1 MTQSIR
7 MPAIGKLAATAV
19 IAVAG
24 MAISTGAFAAE
35 FTAKIG
41 HLESTQQ
48 SRHVHLEKVAALV
61 AERTGGA
68 VEFQIFPQGQLGGQ
82 REMTEGVQ
90 LGSLEATVAPAAF
103 LGGFNP
109 VVSILDIPFLLPE
122 DDAQAQALRSGPF
135 GQALCDSFDSR
146 GVECL
151 MLWPNGR
158 KNFTSNKPLA
168 SMEDFSGQK
177 FRVMDS
183 NILIEQFK
191 AVGASAIALPFG
203 ELYTSLQTGVVD
215 AQENPLDTIRA
226 MKFYEV
232 QKHLVVSNHGAME
245 DVILFNP
252 TFWASLPE
260 EHRKVITDAFA
271 EVIPDLIAHKQA
283 SVAASLE
290 EIKAAGV
297 DVRELSAEEKAAFRE
312 KMYPAA
318 RDAYIQGAAQE
329 GLELIL
335 LYEKEYAEAT
345 K

>member
-1 MTQSIR
+1 MTQSIS
-7 MPAIGKLAATAV
+7 KLAATAV
-19 IAVAG
+19 LAVAF
-24 MAISTGAFAAE
+24 SSGAFAAD
-35 FTAKIG
+35 FVAKIG

-61 AERTGGA
+61 AERTNGA
-68 VEFQIFPQGQLGGQ
+68 VEFQIFPQGQLGQQ

-109 VVSILDIPFLLPE
+109 VVSILDIPFLLPD
-122 DDAQAQALRSGPF
+122 DDAKAQELRSGTF
-135 GQALCDSFDSR
+135 GKALCESFESR

-151 MLWPNGR
+151 MLWPNGK

-183 NILIEQFK
+183 AILIEQFK
-191 AVGASAIALPFG
+191 AVGATAIALPFG

-232 QKHLVVSNHGAME
+232 QKHLVLSNHGAME
-245 DVILFNP
+245 DVVLFNP

-260 EHRKVITDAFA
+260 EYRTVITEAFA

-290 EIKAAGV
+290 EIKGAGV
-297 DVRELSAEEKAAFRE
+297 EVRELSAEEKAAFRE
-312 KMYPAA
+312 TMYPAA
-318 RDAYIQGAAQE
+318 RNAYIQGAGEE
-329 GLELIL
+329 GMLLVN
-335 LYEKEYAEAT
+335 LYEQEYAAVT